1 MERDAQMAKAEVQP
15 TEDTSPVGYDP
26 AAFEWD
32 LVHEESPDQIVF
44 DTIGDEYTGLYL
56 GAEVIHFTR
65 TVKGE
70 DVEDEFTQHRF
81 RDPSGI
87 TVINGGYELN
97 SELAKMAPDTM
108 LRIKLMKLVDVGQN
122 DPMKSYRIWTAR
134 SAANTGA

>member
-1 MERDAQMAKAEVQP
+1 MAKAEVP
-15 TEDTSPVGYDP
+15 ANVEDDTAPVGYDP

-56 GAEVIHFTR
+56 GSEVITFTKQ
-65 TVKGE
+65 VKGE
-70 DVEDEFTQHRF
+70 DVDQEFTQHRF
-81 RDPSGI
+81 RDPGGI
-87 TVINGGYELN
+87 TVVNGGYELN
-97 SELAKMAPDTM
+97 SELSKIEPNTM
-108 LRIKLMKLVDVGQN
+108 LRIRLMKLVDVGQN